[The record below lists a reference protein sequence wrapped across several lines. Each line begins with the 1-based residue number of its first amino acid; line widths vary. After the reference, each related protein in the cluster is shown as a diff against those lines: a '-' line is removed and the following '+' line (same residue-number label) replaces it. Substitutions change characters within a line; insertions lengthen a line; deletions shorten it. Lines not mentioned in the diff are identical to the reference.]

1 MINMLFTL
9 SFKDL
14 NLDMNATEINSLKDS
29 QCIECY
35 FVATEIKSSVSL
47 FTTALKT

>member
-9 SFKDL
+9 SFKHL
-14 NLDMNATEINSLKDS
+14 NPDMNEKEINSLKDN

-35 FVATEIKSSVSL
+35 FVATEIKSLVSL